1 MLVRGSTFD
10 RGKPSEIPAYF
21 FSDLGALVRPL
32 TGLWSDSRCHTG
44 GAGGEIATPTT
55 RQGQG
60 KRPRPLLKN
69 FGIFFS
75 GQEIRG
81 AMTCFKFPLPGKLLL
96 YNLLPIY
103 FYFRHISVKG
113 TIFSYIH

>member
-44 GAGGEIATPTT
+44 GAGGEIATSTT

-60 KRPRPLLKN
+60 KKAKAVAKKFWHLCLVGRK
-69 FGIFFS
+69 FGA
-75 GQEIRG
+75 R
-81 AMTCFKFPLPGKLLL
+81 
-96 YNLLPIY
+96 
-103 FYFRHISVKG
+103 
-113 TIFSYIH
+113 